1 MPPPILGDLRVLGY
15 AKVPAT
21 TKSVE
26 APGGEAHPDAKLLAL
41 GHVPNLV
48 IAEHLDESASIELLY
63 CGDAWQVLAR
73 RPAASADAAKALAAQ
88 RFAGIAQHWLPLQ
101 GTREEA
107 LLHYDLSNEKSR
119 CSFCGKR
126 AFQVALLIEGAN
138 GIVCNECVARFRRA
152 TQPN

>member
-1 MPPPILGDLRVLGY
+1 MCSTRHAWYGMGKFTCSSGQKTQSVNMPVRRASDWP
-15 AKVPAT
+15 
-21 TKSVE
+21 S
-26 APGGEAHPDAKLLAL
+26 
-41 GHVPNLV
+41 NLV

-73 RPAASADAAKALAAQ
+73 CPAASADAAKALAAQ

-152 TQPN
+152 TQSN